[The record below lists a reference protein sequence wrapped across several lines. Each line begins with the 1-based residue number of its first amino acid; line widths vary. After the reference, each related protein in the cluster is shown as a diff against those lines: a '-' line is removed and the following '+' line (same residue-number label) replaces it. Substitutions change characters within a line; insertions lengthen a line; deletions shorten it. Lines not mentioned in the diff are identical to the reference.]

1 MAQQSLQHQSQEQG
15 HLANYLQVIL
25 QEASLSLSFK
35 QHGISGELLILGDP
49 ISGVGVSGGHVFSL
63 AKQGSYI
70 SRFLCEPIRRL
81 EQLKSCGEAERF
93 EMHGPSMYLLNPV
106 PQLSSLYLCLKKK
119 ITLTCFF
126 IYLPVELHTCRSL
139 HVEVQGQSAR
149 VLNQVGGDD

>member
-1 MAQQSLQHQSQEQG
+1 MAQQSLQQQSQEQG
-15 HLANYLQVIL
+15 HLANCMQVIL

-93 EMHGPSMYLLNPV
+93 EMRGPFMYLLNPV
-106 PQLSSLYLCLKKK
+106 PQLSSVYLCFKKNNHTYLFLYLF
-119 ITLTCFF
+119 T
-126 IYLPVELHTCRSL
+126 S
-139 HVEVQGQSAR
+139 R
-149 VLNQVGGDD
+149 VAHMPRLAC